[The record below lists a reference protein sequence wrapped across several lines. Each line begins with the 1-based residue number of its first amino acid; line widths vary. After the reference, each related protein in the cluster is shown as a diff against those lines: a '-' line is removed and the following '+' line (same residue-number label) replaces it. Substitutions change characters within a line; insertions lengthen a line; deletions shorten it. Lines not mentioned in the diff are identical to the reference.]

1 MITKFEHV
9 SIVSSSYKKLADFY
23 IKVFGCR
30 VKPPIRD
37 LKGPWVDSLT
47 SIKNA
52 HIKGVHLLLPGHGE
66 QGPTLEI
73 FEYNKIVSDN
83 NKELNKSGF
92 THIAFGVD
100 DVKKYIELVLQN
112 GGSLVGEHVE
122 ATVEKA
128 GEISV
133 VYVKDPEGNI
143 IELQSWSATLE

>member
-1 MITKFEHV
+1 MITKFGHV
-9 SIVSSSYKKLADFY
+9 SIVSSSYKELADFY
-23 IKVFGCR
+23 IKVFGCK
-30 VKPPIRD
+30 VKPPVRD

-47 SIKNA
+47 SIKDA
-52 HIKGVHLLLPGHGE
+52 HIKGIHLLLPGFDE

-73 FEYNKIVSDN
+73 FEYNKVVDDS

-100 DVKKYIELVLQN
+100 DVKKYIELVLQHK
-112 GGSLVGEHVE
+112 GSLVGEHVE

-133 VYVKDPEGNI
+133 VYVRDPEGNI